1 MTCHR
6 TITAVCRT
14 VLLSAALLTA
24 SSPAAQAAAKPDK
37 PAPSGAGYASAV
49 VQSGP
54 AKRKTAERMQ
64 KPAESEQSERK
75 GQEASFATVDVL
87 IDVGHGGIDGGTSYG
102 GLLEKHLNL
111 AVGLRLYEHLCALGV
126 RAALNRTHDYAPSD
140 DNTWLGSRSRHHRD
154 LAQRKLLIDALQPK
168 LTISLHTNWANHT
181 SIRGPGILYQA
192 NPPSFIAARLLA
204 DRLNRLY
211 GTSSIPYVG
220 KTLYL
225 LNHPKPPVVIVE
237 MGFISNPADRAMLTE
252 ANGQQQITEA
262 IASAVIDYLLVYHI
276 PRTENQ

>member
-1 MTCHR
+1 MTCHW
-6 TITAVCRT
+6 TITAVGRT
-14 VLLSAALLTA
+14 VLLSAALLMA
-24 SSPAAQAAAKPDK
+24 ASPAAQAAAGPDK
-37 PAPSGAGYASAV
+37 PPAGSSDAGYALAARP
-49 VQSGP
+49 GP
-54 AKRKTAERMQ
+54 SKRESTERMQ
-64 KPAESEQSERK
+64 TPAESERK

-102 GLLEKHLNL
+102 DLLEKNLNL

-126 RAALNRTHDYAPSD
+126 RAALNRTADYAPSD

-204 DRLNRLY
+204 ARLNRLY

-220 KTLYL
+220 KTFYL

-237 MGFISNPADRAMLTE
+237 MGYISNPADRAMLTQSS
-252 ANGQQQITEA
+252 GQQQITEA
-262 IASAVIDYLLVYHI
+262 IASAVIDYLLVYHV
-276 PRTENQ
+276 PRTEDQ